1 MGDDSCLRGRGFE
14 IQQHIMDGHFFG
26 LICCKNCI
34 VCMKRPKMNNK
45 VAEVCTFKK
54 NWVPEYAILEFYI
67 VCLK

>member
-1 MGDDSCLRGRGFE
+1 MVMGDDSCLRGRGFE

-54 NWVPEYAILEFYI
+54 IGFLNMQFWNFTLFA
-67 VCLK
+67 